1 MSSQC
6 GKSSFKS
13 LLKLYGKCTIQIMRS
28 LDSVFGSNKMHAK
41 TEDNIVEIVSHNK
54 VKLFWPIAIF
64 YNNPNSIKQNHSV
77 LNYKHE

>member
-1 MSSQC
+1 
-6 GKSSFKS
+6 
-13 LLKLYGKCTIQIMRS
+13 MRS

-41 TEDNIVEIVSHNK
+41 TEDNIVEIVSHNR
-54 VKLFWPIAIF
+54 VKLFWPIVF